1 MSFCGKISQT
11 GCQHFNF
18 LTNQVFF
25 FLNFQKL
32 AQQLE
37 AASGKKAD
45 AEAAK
50 LQVGSGINSG
60 IMDFNCFLFIMSPK
74 LLLRDGID

>member
-1 MSFCGKISQT
+1 M
-11 GCQHFNF
+11 
-18 LTNQVFF
+18 
-25 FLNFQKL
+25 L
-32 AQQLE
+32 ARQLE

-60 IMDFNCFLFIMSPK
+60 IVDFNYFLFIVSPK